1 VVKSAEIVRGDGDQ
15 LTMRCRWQVTGTV
28 EHWGHLHTRVDEFV
42 GELTLARQRA
52 GWMLD
57 KFRVSE
63 QKQQA
68 ITTTLRYG
76 G

>member
-1 VVKSAEIVRGDGDQ
+1 
-15 LTMRCRWQVTGTV
+15 
-28 EHWGHLHTRVDEFV
+28 V
-42 GELTLARQRA
+42 GELTLARERA

-68 ITTTLRYG
+68 ITTTIRYG